1 MRQVLP
7 AMFSQKKVLIIGIL
21 FIVSFLLLDGGAVV
35 AQQEEEDVLTGSW
48 KTDLYFH
55 PEPTG
60 DEEFINYNTS
70 LNLNYSLT
78 SFTVESLSSFSNIND
93 STGLTSQSFKID
105 GTLNI
110 FDISSDVVF
119 DPENN
124 RLDYWLSETS
134 LTFGGATFT
143 SIFLLEYYIWEL
155 IPEVRIDTG
164 EYGAGFGFS
173 VSGDITGGG
182 SAKITS
188 LFGMVEDEYEILGLQ
203 SGSGYDL
210 TTTGPGDTQTER
222 RFSYGASELQ
232 YVSTTAE
239 FYDLDLGC
247 CQIDN
252 ETKFTRKSG
261 FEYTE
266 FDFSIDSTNLPVNF
280 DTTLR
285 FTPQTK
291 SVALDPYI
299 EISGDCF
306 STYFNLASSDV
317 NTYQL
322 ELAGFGLSG
331 VKIGNVTFSSI
342 TALQGNLYK
351 NPGASNLVL
360 RADDYIISP
369 TTPDL
374 YTETDYDEIASISL
388 GPSDLSAYP
397 NHDFGLDLYFD
408 MDQEGELFDLS
419 LVTADLASHLSA
431 NFDLGTG
438 ISITPDGDIEALF
451 EFDVYF

>member
-1 MRQVLP
+1 MRQALP
-7 AMFSQKKVLIIGIL
+7 VMFSQNKVLIIGIL
-21 FIVSFLLLDGGAVV
+21 FLVSFLLLDGGAVV

-48 KTDLYFH
+48 KSDLYLH
-55 PEPTG
+55 PDPSG
-60 DEEFINYNTS
+60 EEELINYNTS
-70 LNLNYSLT
+70 LSLSYSLT
-78 SFTVESLSSFSNIND
+78 SFTVESLSTFSNSNG
-93 STGLTSQSFKID
+93 STGLTNQSFEID

-110 FDISSDVVF
+110 FDVSSDAVF

-155 IPEVRIDTG
+155 IPGVKIDTG

-173 VSGDITGGG
+173 VSGDTPGGG
-182 SAKITS
+182 NAKITS
-188 LFGMVEDEYEILGLQ
+188 LFGMVEDEYEVLGLQ
-203 SGSGYDL
+203 SGSGYDI

-222 RFSYGASELQ
+222 RFSYGASDLQ

-247 CQIDN
+247 CQFDN
-252 ETKFTRKSG
+252 ETKFSRQNG

-266 FDFSIDSTNLPVNF
+266 FEFSINSTNLPVSF

-285 FTPQTK
+285 FSPQSK
-291 SVALDPYI
+291 SIDLDPYI

-306 STYFNLASSDV
+306 TTYFDLAPSNV

-322 ELAGFGLSG
+322 ELEGFGLSG

-342 TALQGNLYK
+342 TALQGDLYK
-351 NPGASNLVL
+351 DPGASDLVL

-369 TTPDL
+369 TTPAL
-374 YTETDYDEIASISL
+374 YAETVYDEVASISIS
-388 GPSDLSAYP
+388 PSDPSSYP
-397 NHDFGLDLYFD
+397 NNNFGLDIYFD
-408 MDQEGELFDLS
+408 MDQEGEPFDLS
-419 LVTADLASHLSA
+419 LVTADITSHLSS
-431 NFDLGTG
+431 DLELGTG
-438 ISITPDGDIEALF
+438 LSISPDGDIEVLF